1 MAFWSGEKFKA
12 DGRRLQVVYG
22 FNPKKI
28 DCSAYTLTLGP
39 EVFVTPDY
47 SAALRDSR
55 KLLLAEAKELKVGRK
70 KARAKGGEVVIPSG
84 QFAILLTEEFVKIPP
99 STMGFISLKFSI
111 KGTGLINVSGFH
123 VDPGYEG
130 RLIFSVYN
138 AGPTAIS
145 MTRGQDLFL
154 LWLADLDRTS
164 AAPYIKAA
172 PEQLPASIPEDMV
185 SKANHRIRSLQQ
197 VSERLDELD
206 RELGLIKT
214 VTKFLIAAIGAAGV
228 LIAAIRFFG
237 ESSVVNGGADNE
249 AVSQVQQ
256 QAGNNVVENEIES
269 TAEGVRND
277 VSTNGAN
284 QMANG
289 SQE

>member
-1 MAFWSGEKFKA
+1 MAFWSGERLKA
-12 DGRRLQVVYG
+12 EGRRHQIVYG
-22 FNPKKI
+22 FDPKKI

-39 EVFVTPDY
+39 EAFVTPDY
-47 SAALRDSR
+47 SKELRESR
-55 KLLLAEAKELKVGRK
+55 KLQLNEAKEQKLGRK
-70 KARAKGGEVVIPSG
+70 RARIKGGEVVIPSG

-130 RLIFSVYN
+130 RLTFSVYN

-164 AAPYIKAA
+164 ASPYIKV
-172 PEQLPASIPEDMV
+172 PGNPLPASLPEDMV

-197 VSERLDELD
+197 LSEKIDKLDE
-206 RELGLIKT
+206 ELNFFKRVVG
-214 VTKFLIAAIGAAGV
+214 IAFVIITAGV
-228 LIAAIRFFG
+228 TLAGVTIAGIRFFA
-237 ESSVVNGGADNE
+237 ESPAVKPAVTPPIENSISPAGPPPNNAQANATGNGTG
-249 AVSQVQQ
+249 
-256 QAGNNVVENEIES
+256 
-269 TAEGVRND
+269 
-277 VSTNGAN
+277 
-284 QMANG
+284 
-289 SQE
+289 

>member
-1 MAFWSGEKFKA
+1 VTFWSGERLKA
-12 DGRRLQVVYG
+12 EGRRLHVVYG

-39 EVFVTPDY
+39 EAFVTPDY
-47 SAALRDSR
+47 SAALRDSL
-55 KLLLAEAKELKVGRK
+55 KLQLTETQDQKVGRK
-70 KARAKGGEVVIPSG
+70 KARSKGGEVVIPAG
-84 QFAILLTEEFVKIPP
+84 QFAILLTEEFVKIPT

-138 AGPTAIS
+138 AGPTAIN

-164 AAPYIKAA
+164 GPPYVKTP

-197 VSERLDELD
+197 LSERLDDLD
-206 RELGLIKT
+206 RELALIKT
-214 VTKFLIAAIGAAGV
+214 VTKFLIAALGAAGV

-237 ESSVVNGGADNE
+237 ESPVVNGPPSNSVTTEMNDSAE
-249 AVSQVQQ
+249 IIPPS
-256 QAGNNVVENEIES
+256 NVA
-269 TAEGVRND
+269 TPQLQ
-277 VSTNGAN
+277 N
-284 QMANG
+284 QIGNG
-289 SQE
+289 S